1 MKAQALALTRSKI
14 IKQKN
19 PRISSRSTYNAMSH
33 NSLILE
39 QQQQQLQQLQQLTP
53 QEGVFLPPPPSGVA
67 RNDGGGGMWGANI
80 LNLPYKINLM
90 SGLI

>member
-39 QQQQQLQQLQQLTP
+39 QQQQQQLQQLQQLTP

-67 RNDGGGGMWGANI
+67 RNDGGEGGCGVPI
-80 LNLPYKINLM
+80 FLTYHIK
-90 SGLI
+90 